1 MEEINNYG
9 DNEVCG
15 SVERLKRQVRENVVQ
30 ERDPGRPAR
39 ECPVFGKQV
48 GFLFAKFPLLF
59 KVIA

>member
-15 SVERLKRQVRENVVQ
+15 SVERLRRQVPENVVR
-30 ERDPGRPAR
+30 ERDPGRPTR

-48 GFLFAKFPLLF
+48 GFLFAEFLLLF

>member
-1 MEEINNYG
+1 MEEIKNYG

-15 SVERLKRQVRENVVQ
+15 NVERLRRQVSENVVQ
-30 ERDPGRPAR
+30 EREPGRPRR

-48 GFLFAKFPLLF
+48 GFLFAEFLLLF